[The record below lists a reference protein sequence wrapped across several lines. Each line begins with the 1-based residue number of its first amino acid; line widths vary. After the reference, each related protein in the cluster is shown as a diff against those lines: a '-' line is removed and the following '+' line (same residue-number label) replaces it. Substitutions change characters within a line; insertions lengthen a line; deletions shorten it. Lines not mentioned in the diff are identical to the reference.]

1 MPEQAVAVE
10 VVVASLEVKVAA
22 LVALLTRDERQ
33 RAARITFERD
43 RRRFIAARALLRQ
56 LLGARLGAAAES
68 IELVYNAY
76 GKPAL
81 ARRPGAPDLRFNL
94 SHCGDVAV
102 YGFAEAREVGVDVE
116 AVRALEDA
124 DAIAAR
130 CFSKSEYKA
139 YRALPERERPL
150 GFFYCW
156 TRKEAF
162 IKARGSGL
170 SQPLDG
176 FDVSLAPG
184 EPARILRVGRT
195 PGARCGWTLRSL
207 FPAPGFIGAVVV
219 QQSASERID
228 AFAA

>member
-1 MPEQAVAVE
+1 MPEQAVAVD
-10 VVVASLEVKVAA
+10 VVVASLHLEAAAQVAS
-22 LVALLTRDERQ
+22 LTRDERQ
-33 RAARITFERD
+33 RAARFARERD

-56 LLGARLGAAAES
+56 LLATRLGTAAES

-81 ARRPGAPDLRFNL
+81 ARSGGAPDLRFNL
-94 SHCGDVAV
+94 SHCGDMAV
-102 YGFAEAREVGVDVE
+102 FGFAEAREVGIDIE
-116 AVRALEDA
+116 AVRALDDA
-124 DAIAAR
+124 DAMAAR
-130 CFSKSEYKA
+130 AFSKSEYRA

-162 IKARGSGL
+162 VKACGRGL

-176 FDVSLAPG
+176 FDVSLTPG
-184 EPARILRVGRT
+184 QPARILRVGCT
-195 PGARCGWTLRSL
+195 PGERCGWTLRSL

-219 QQSASERID
+219 EQ
-228 AFAA
+228 

>member
-1 MPEQAVAVE
+1 MPEQAVAVD
-10 VVVASLEVKVAA
+10 VVVAPLQFDAA
-22 LVALLTRDERQ
+22 AQVALLTRDERQ
-33 RAARITFERD
+33 RAARFARERD

-56 LLGARLGAAAES
+56 LLATRLGAAAES
-68 IELVYNAY
+68 IELITNAF

-81 ARRPGAPDLRFNL
+81 ARNSGAPDLRFNL
-94 SHCGDVAV
+94 SHCGDLAV
-102 YGFAEAREVGVDVE
+102 YAFAEAREVGVDIE
-116 AVRALEDA
+116 AVRALDDA

-130 CFSKSEYKA
+130 SFSKSEYQA

-150 GFFYCW
+150 GFFYGW

-162 IKARGSGL
+162 VKARGSGL

-176 FDVSLAPG
+176 FDVSLAPA

-207 FPAPGFIGAVVV
+207 FPAPGFIGALVVE
-219 QQSASERID
+219 Q
-228 AFAA
+228 